1 MINGGKIN
9 GHLYCMK
16 GNDNPVAR
24 IYGGYIGRFD
34 HFGSP
39 NVIIYGGVIHS
50 LDYLY
55 NYSKFIDTYVSST
68 SRVWADG
75 KLLEPNEYGNIYR
88 QHRTTSVRQIR
99 RPDFRQIA

>member
-1 MINGGKIN
+1 
-9 GHLYCMK
+9 MK